1 MPQES
6 YDSLS
11 ILVHVLVHSNLQD
24 ALIKVPLDIMWGVG
38 VLETARPR
46 AAADGWDAGRGRR
59 LQGM

>member
-24 ALIKVPLDIMWGVG
+24 ALIKVPLDVMWGVR
-38 VLETARPR
+38 VLETAG
-46 AAADGWDAGRGRR
+46 DGRR
-59 LQGM
+59 EVQAGWGM